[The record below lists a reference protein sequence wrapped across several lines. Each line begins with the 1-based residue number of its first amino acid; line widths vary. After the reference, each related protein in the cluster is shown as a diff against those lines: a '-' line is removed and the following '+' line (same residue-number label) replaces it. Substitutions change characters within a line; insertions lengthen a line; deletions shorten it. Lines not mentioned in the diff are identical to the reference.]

1 MVHKSKLKRI
11 SLAVCFALMPFAANA
26 AGLGKLTVLSGLGE
40 PLNAEIELLAT
51 TPEELASL
59 TAAIAPEEAYAV
71 QGIEKPGLH
80 SAIKVEVKKKA
91 NGSSLIKLSSVQ
103 PITDPFL
110 DMLIQV
116 DWSTGRLLREYTLL
130 LDPPGY
136 NVPATASVT
145 SPVATTSQPA
155 ATPLNT
161 PAATSAEKATKA
173 TPEPKKTAAP
183 APLPKPEAKPDTES
197 KTTVKGDTLYSI
209 AREVQPEGVSLEQVV
224 AGLYRAN
231 KGAFIEGNMNRLKVG
246 QIIKVPTTE
255 ELTSVPQTEASKQ
268 IRVHANDWNAYRNKL
283 ASAVGESAPA
293 RDDAGSKAA
302 SGGKITTAA
311 EDKAAPAPT
320 GPRDV
325 VKLSKGAT
333 ADTKNLQDKVNSLQE
348 EAIAR
353 EKSLKESGERT
364 AALEKQIADMQKLLA
379 IKNQAMAELQKNAT
393 ASSTPPAP
401 TPAPAAEKPAEPK
414 TEAPVPEATPQPVPE
429 QAATPAPEVKAE
441 PAPAPAPEVKKAEP
455 PKPVP
460 APVAAPEVVEPG
472 LLDDVDPILLG
483 GGLAA
488 LLGLAGGWLFIRNKR
503 RRGLDGLEKDI
514 LTSGGLKA
522 NTVFGNTLGGAVGT
536 GDTSFLADFSQSSGM
551 IDAHD
556 VDPIAE
562 AEVYMAYG
570 RDAQAEE
577 ILKDAIAKDPQR
589 HELHLKLLE
598 IYASRKDTSAF
609 EALAGELYSTVGAA
623 DPTWIKVAEM
633 GRGLEPANPLYQV
646 DAAALAVAAS
656 AAVPAAA
663 LASEDFSSAET
674 LSDTGAF
681 EAAPA
686 TTESSLDFS
695 VDADAPAAAETS
707 AEETTSL
714 DFDLGGS
721 LATEAAPAEA
731 EEVIDIAAEAEA
743 EPETLAGTDLD
754 FQLDFPSD
762 ATQTSLPESAA
773 ENTVQLD
780 LSELGGDAAEDSALE
795 MPDLGFGTLEASSPA
810 ETEDANTVSFDLG
823 ALPDAPS
830 TDEKSE
836 ASATTVEDISFDL
849 PEISAEP
856 AVVNEPEI
864 SFDVPSLDL
873 PEIEAAPASSSIE
886 DIGLPDINLGEDA
899 PDFDKTM
906 ILHSPADDEI
916 VFETPA
922 PASETDFDLDLD
934 VELPAIAEAADE
946 VVAETPAPTASAE
959 VEESLPEIDLSGISL
974 DLDTGVDEASVASAD
989 NESSEV
995 DTKLD
1000 LVTAYMDMGDNEGA
1014 RELLEEVLKEGGE
1027 QQRAKA
1033 EEILK
1038 KLG

>member
-11 SLAVCFALMPFAANA
+11 SLAVCFAFMPFAANA

-80 SAIKVEVKKKA
+80 SAIKVEVKKKT

-136 NVPATASVT
+136 NVPAVAAVT
-145 SPVATTSQPA
+145 SPVVTTPQSA
-155 ATPLNT
+155 GAPLDT
-161 PAATSAEKATKA
+161 PAPVSAEKATKA
-173 TPEPKKTAAP
+173 APEPKKTAVTT
-183 APLPKPEAKPDTES
+183 PKPEAKPDTES

-283 ASAVGESAPA
+283 ASAVGESAPS

-393 ASSTPPAP
+393 ASTTPPAP
-401 TPAPAAEKPAEPK
+401 TPAPVTEKPAEPK
-414 TEAPVPEATPQPVPE
+414 AEAPVSAATPQPEPE
-429 QAATPAPEVKAE
+429 PAAPEAKTE
-441 PAPAPAPEVKKAEP
+441 PAPAPAPEVKKPES

-460 APVAAPEVVEPG
+460 APVAAPEVVAPG

-488 LLGLAGGWLFIRNKR
+488 LLALAGGWLFIRNKR

-589 HELHLKLLE
+589 HELHHKLLE

-609 EALAGELYSTVGAA
+609 EAMAGELYSTVGAT
-623 DPTWIKVAEM
+623 DPTWVKVAEL
-633 GRGLEPANPLYQV
+633 GRGLEPSNPLYQV

-656 AAVPAAA
+656 AAVPAA
-663 LASEDFSSAET
+663 LASEDFSSADT

-686 TTESSLDFS
+686 QTESSLDFS
-695 VDADAPAAAETS
+695 VDADTPAAVETS

-721 LATEAAPAEA
+721 VATEAAPADT
-731 EEVIDIAAEAEA
+731 EEVIDIAVPTTDTAVEAEA
-743 EPETLAGTDLD
+743 LAGTDLD
-754 FQLDFPSD
+754 FQLDFPSE
-762 ATQTSLPESAA
+762 TTPTSLPESAA

-780 LSELGGDAAEDSALE
+780 LSELGGDAAEDNALE

-810 ETEDANTVSFDLG
+810 EADDANTVSFDLG
-823 ALPDAPS
+823 ALPDSPLA
-830 TDEKSE
+830 DEKAE

-856 AVVNEPEI
+856 DVVNTSEV
-864 SFDVPSLDL
+864 SFDAPSLDL
-873 PEIEAAPASSSIE
+873 PEIEAAPASPAVE

-906 ILHSPADDEI
+906 ILNSPADDEI
-916 VFETPA
+916 VFETPTA
-922 PASETDFDLDLD
+922 TNETDFDLDID
-934 VELPAIAEAADE
+934 AELPSITEAADE
-946 VVAETPAPTASAE
+946 FIAEKPAPTAIAD

-974 DLDTGVDEASVASAD
+974 DLDTGVDETSVSAAD